1 MSEFVNH
8 AARAKAFIADRE
20 RTDWHNEAVGYL
32 RDKRDLGA
40 ATVSEWEALKDL
52 ASQIKNNVLA
62 NLDEYLL
69 QFETNARKNGAQVH
83 WAADA
88 ADHNRIVSEIL
99 QTHGVKLLVK
109 SKSMLTEECHLN
121 QALENLGIEVVD
133 TDLGER
139 IIQWR
144 NEGPSHIVAPAIHIR
159 KEEVGE
165 LFHEKLQTEKGASD
179 PQYLTEAARIHLR
192 GKFYRADAALTG
204 VNFAVADTGAVVVCT
219 NEGNADMGVHRVPI
233 QIHCMGIEKII
244 PRLEHLGVFTRLLA
258 RSATGQPITIY
269 TSHHLQPKPQGE
281 MHIVIVDNGRST
293 HLGKAD
299 FRSALKCIRCGACMN
314 SCPVYRRSGGYS
326 YGHTVPGPIGSIL
339 TPGFD
344 LRKYREL
351 PFASTLCGAC
361 TDVCPVKIDIHDQ
374 LYKWRQIVSEENLG
388 GGMKKTGL
396 KWLSA
401 ILAKPQRYR
410 MASSLLRVAIRF
422 LPFLVRNPGLNPWVK
437 NRQMPDLP
445 NESFK
450 SWYKNRHRHSS

>member
-144 NEGPSHIVAPAIHIR
+144 NEGPVILSLRPFTSGKR
-159 KEEVGE
+159 KSANYSMKNSKPRKV
-165 LFHEKLQTEKGASD
+165 L
-179 PQYLTEAARIHLR
+179 
-192 GKFYRADAALTG
+192 
-204 VNFAVADTGAVVVCT
+204 
-219 NEGNADMGVHRVPI
+219 PI
-233 QIHCMGIEKII
+233 PNI
-244 PRLEHLGVFTRLLA
+244 
-258 RSATGQPITIY
+258 S
-269 TSHHLQPKPQGE
+269 PKQRE
-281 MHIVIVDNGRST
+281 
-293 HLGKAD
+293 
-299 FRSALKCIRCGACMN
+299 
-314 SCPVYRRSGGYS
+314 
-326 YGHTVPGPIGSIL
+326 SI
-339 TPGFD
+339 
-344 LRKYREL
+344 
-351 PFASTLCGAC
+351 
-361 TDVCPVKIDIHDQ
+361 
-374 LYKWRQIVSEENLG
+374 
-388 GGMKKTGL
+388 
-396 KWLSA
+396 
-401 ILAKPQRYR
+401 
-410 MASSLLRVAIRF
+410 
-422 LPFLVRNPGLNPWVK
+422 
-437 NRQMPDLP
+437 
-445 NESFK
+445 
-450 SWYKNRHRHSS
+450 